1 LTCYRKKNQIAN
13 PNQGLIMDQQHN
25 EKSDNSH
32 LTPGRK
38 PVLELLSSRPHALD
52 TVFLSEDATGLGD
65 VIGKCRELGVRFRK
79 VRRPDLDRMYPGN
92 HQGVVARLRGRQLIE
107 LDRLITQVC
116 QSPFPLILA
125 LDQVQDPG
133 NVGTLAR
140 TLLALGGA
148 GLLFPKDRTAFIGPA
163 AAKAAAGALD
173 SLPLCQVV
181 NLARALDTCAEAG
194 LAIYG
199 SGTGPD
205 SRDLFQARLNFP
217 AVLVLGNEDKGMRP
231 NVGKRCTEML
241 SIPMQG
247 GFDSLNVAQAGAMIM
262 TEMLRQR
269 L

>member
-1 LTCYRKKNQIAN
+1 
-13 PNQGLIMDQQHN
+13 MDHQMN
-25 EKSDNSH
+25 EKTPREDH

-38 PVLELLSSRPHALD
+38 PVLELLLSNPETLD
-52 TVFLSEDATGLGD
+52 TVFLAEDVPGLGD
-65 VIGKCRELGVRFRK
+65 VVGKCRELGVRFRK
-79 VRRPDLDRMYPGN
+79 VRRSELDRMYSGN
-92 HQGVVARLRGRQLIE
+92 HQGVVARLRGRQLVE
-107 LDRLITQVC
+107 LDHLIATA
-116 QSPFPLILA
+116 SRSAFPLILA

-173 SLPLCQVV
+173 RLDLCQVV
-181 NLARALDTCAEAG
+181 NLARALDSCAEAG

-199 SGTGPD
+199 SGAGPE
-205 SRDLFQARLNFP
+205 SQNLFKARLTFP

-241 SIPMQG
+241 SIPMKG

-262 TEMLRQR
+262 TEMLRQQG
-269 L
+269 

>member
-1 LTCYRKKNQIAN
+1 
-13 PNQGLIMDQQHN
+13 MDHQHN
-25 EKSDNSH
+25 EKSDSSH
-32 LTPGRK
+32 PTPGRK
-38 PVLELLSSRPHALD
+38 PVLELLAARPHALD
-52 TVFLSEDATGLGD
+52 TVFLSEDATGLGE

-79 VRRPDLDRMYPGN
+79 VRRPDLDRMFPGN

-107 LDRLITQVC
+107 LDRLITQVR

-125 LDQVQDPG
+125 LDQVRDPG

-199 SGTGPD
+199 SGT
-205 SRDLFQARLNFP
+205 
-217 AVLVLGNEDKGMRP
+217 
-231 NVGKRCTEML
+231 
-241 SIPMQG
+241 
-247 GFDSLNVAQAGAMIM
+247 
-262 TEMLRQR
+262 
-269 L
+269 

>member
-1 LTCYRKKNQIAN
+1 
-13 PNQGLIMDQQHN
+13 MDQQHGKTDSN
-25 EKSDNSH
+25 AH

-38 PVLELLSSRPHALD
+38 PVLELLSSRPQALD
-52 TVFLSEDATGLGD
+52 TVFLSEDATGLGE
-65 VIGKCRELGVRFRK
+65 VVGKCRELGVRFRK
-79 VRRPDLDRMYPGN
+79 VRRADLDSMFPGN

-107 LDRLITQVC
+107 LDQLIAL
-116 QSPFPLILA
+116 SARSEFPLILA

-181 NLARALDTCAEAG
+181 NLARALDACAEAG

-199 SGTGPD
+199 SGTGQG
-205 SRDLFQARLNFP
+205 SRSLFAARLNFP

-231 NVGKRCTEML
+231 NVGKRCTEKL
-241 SIPMQG
+241 SIPMHG
-247 GFDSLNVAQAGAMIM
+247 GSTL
-262 TEMLRQR
+262 
-269 L
+269 

>member
-1 LTCYRKKNQIAN
+1 
-13 PNQGLIMDQQHN
+13 MDQQHN

-52 TVFLSEDATGLGD
+52 TVFLSEDATGLGE

-79 VRRPDLDRMYPGN
+79 VRRPDLDRMFPGN

-107 LDRLITQVC
+107 LDRIITQVR

-181 NLARALDTCAEAG
+181 NLARALDSCAEAG

-199 SGTGPD
+199 SGTGPE
-205 SRDLFQARLNFP
+205 SRSLFQARLNFP

>member
-1 LTCYRKKNQIAN
+1 
-13 PNQGLIMDQQHN
+13 MDQPHY
-25 EKSDNSH
+25 EKAALDTH

-38 PVLELLSSRPHALD
+38 PVLELLLARPQALD
-52 TVFLSEDATGLGD
+52 TVFLSEEAPGLGE

-79 VRRPDLDRMYPGN
+79 VRRQDLDRMYPGN
-92 HQGVVARLRGRQLIE
+92 HQGVVARLRGRQLVE
-107 LDRLITQVC
+107 LDQLIALAA

-181 NLARALDTCAEAG
+181 NLARALDACAEAG
-194 LAIYG
+194 MMIYG
-199 SGTGPD
+199 SGTGPK
-205 SRDLFQARLNFP
+205 SQNLFSARLSFP

-241 SIPMQG
+241 SIPMRG

>member
-1 LTCYRKKNQIAN
+1 MNHQ
-13 PNQGLIMDQQHN
+13 MN
-25 EKSDNSH
+25 EKTLREDH

-38 PVLELLSSRPHALD
+38 PVIELLLSNPETLD
-52 TVFLSEDATGLGD
+52 TVFLAEDAPGLGD
-65 VIGKCRELGVRFRK
+65 IVGKCRELGVRFRK
-79 VRRPDLDRMYPGN
+79 VRRSELDRMYSGN
-92 HQGVVARLRGRQLIE
+92 HQGVVARLRGRQLVE
-107 LDRLITQVC
+107 LDHLIATA
-116 QSPFPLILA
+116 SRSAFPLILA

-173 SLPLCQVV
+173 RMDLCQVV
-181 NLARALDTCAEAG
+181 NLARALDSCAEAG

-199 SGTGPD
+199 SGAGPE
-205 SRDLFQARLNFP
+205 SQNLFKVRLTFP

-231 NVGKRCTEML
+231 NVGKRCTQML

-262 TEMLRQR
+262 TEMLRQQG
-269 L
+269 

>member
-1 LTCYRKKNQIAN
+1 
-13 PNQGLIMDQQHN
+13 MDTQQN
-25 EKSDNSH
+25 EKTDTTH

-38 PVLELLSSRPHALD
+38 PVLELLNSRPQALD
-52 TVFLSEDATGLGD
+52 TVFLAEDVAGLGE

-79 VRRPDLDRMYPGN
+79 VRRPDLDRMFPGN
-92 HQGVVARLRGRQLIE
+92 HQGVVARLRGRQMLE
-107 LDRLITQVC
+107 LERLIDLC
-116 QSPFPLILA
+116 ADSSFPLILA

-140 TLLALGGA
+140 TLLALGGV

-173 SLPLCQVV
+173 TLPLCQVV
-181 NLARALDTCAEAG
+181 NLARALDACADAG

-199 SGTGPD
+199 SGTGPE
-205 SRDLFQARLNFP
+205 STSLFEARLRFP

-231 NVGKRCTEML
+231 NVGKRCTEKI
-241 SIPMQG
+241 SIPMRG

>member
-1 LTCYRKKNQIAN
+1 
-13 PNQGLIMDQQHN
+13 MN
-25 EKSDNSH
+25 ESLDARSH

-38 PVLELLSSRPHALD
+38 PVLELLRSRPDNLD
-52 TVFLSEDATGLGD
+52 TVFLADDAPGLGD
-65 VIGKCRELGVRFRK
+65 ILGLCKEAGVRFRK
-79 VRRPDLDRMYPGN
+79 VRRTELDRMVPGN
-92 HQGVVARLRGRQLIE
+92 HQGVVARLRGRTLVDLDGLI
-107 LDRLITQVC
+107 DAAAR
-116 QSPFPLILA
+116 SPFPLILA

-173 SLPLCQVV
+173 RLPLCQVV

-194 LAIYG
+194 LTIYG
-199 SGTGPD
+199 SAAGPG
-205 SRDLFQARLNFP
+205 STDLFAARLDFP

-231 NVGKRCTEML
+231 NVGKRCAAML
-241 SIPMQG
+241 SIPMRG

-262 TEMLRQR
+262 TEMLRR
-269 L
+269 RS

>member
-1 LTCYRKKNQIAN
+1 
-13 PNQGLIMDQQHN
+13 MDHQTH
-25 EKSDNSH
+25 EKSENSTH

-38 PVLELLSSRPHALD
+38 PVLELLSSRPETLD
-52 TVFLSEDATGLGD
+52 TVFLSEDAPGLGE

-79 VRRPDLDRMYPGN
+79 VRRPDLDRMFPGN
-92 HQGVVARLRGRQLIE
+92 HQGVVARLRGRQLLE
-107 LDRLITQVC
+107 LDQLITLAC

-199 SGTGPD
+199 SGTGSG
-205 SRDLFQARLNFP
+205 SRNLFEARLNFP
-217 AVLVLGNEDKGMRP
+217 AVLILGNEDKGMRP
-231 NVGKRCTEML
+231 NVGKRCTEKL

>member
-1 LTCYRKKNQIAN
+1 MNDKPAR
-13 PNQGLIMDQQHN
+13 
-25 EKSDNSH
+25 EEH

-38 PVLELLSSRPHALD
+38 PVLELLLARPEALD
-52 TVFLSEDATGLGD
+52 TVFLAEDAPGLGE
-65 VIGKCRELGVRFRK
+65 IAHKCRELGVRFRK
-79 VRRPDLDRMYPGN
+79 VGRPELDRMFHGN
-92 HQGVVARLRGRQLIE
+92 HQGVVARLRGRQLVD
-107 LDRLITQVC
+107 LVRLLALAGR
-116 QSPFPLILA
+116 SPFPLILA
-125 LDQVQDPG
+125 LDQIQDPG

-173 SLPLCQVV
+173 SLALCQVV
-181 NLARALDTCAEAG
+181 NLARALDQCAEAG

-199 SGTGPD
+199 SGSGPA
-205 SRDLFQARLNFP
+205 SQNLFQARLTFP

-231 NVGKRCTEML
+231 NVGKRCDQTL
-241 SIPMQG
+241 SIPMSG

-269 L
+269 G